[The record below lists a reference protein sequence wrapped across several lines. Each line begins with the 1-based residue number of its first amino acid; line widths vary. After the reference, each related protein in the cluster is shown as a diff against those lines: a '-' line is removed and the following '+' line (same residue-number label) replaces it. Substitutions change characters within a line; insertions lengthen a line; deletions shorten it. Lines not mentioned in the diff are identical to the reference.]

1 MSNVSNTS
9 GASVVDGLKFLFRGY
24 EHDRMQLEYEKIFD
38 AVQQATGL
46 PTATLNRL
54 IKFKVVRGEKS
65 THGALHSLM
74 LVGDAA
80 RVYQK
85 LPWRLSGALVE
96 MHVKAYLVERAE
108 GSLEWFQDAIW
119 NAPTVISVSFV
130 KSKPMKNRPK
140 ASGDKGVRIGS
151 RKSDKHAVVYRRQKE
166 NPGFEARLRDAELR
180 SAVQR
185 VEMVRA
191 SMKETG
197 DELDDAASWLTLKVM
212 VARAGY
218 SYAFKLLRQMGVN
231 IAEYF
236 SEVCASP
243 ELGTA
248 HMCQPLDPD
257 EELSAIVPLLD

>member
-1 MSNVSNTS
+1 MTNVEKVS
-9 GASVVDGLKFLFRGY
+9 GASVVDGMKFLFRGY
-24 EHDRMQLEYEKIFD
+24 EHDRMQLEYEKIYD

-65 THGALHSLM
+65 NHGALHSLM

-96 MHVKAYLVERAE
+96 MHVKAYLVERDE

-130 KSKPMKNRPK
+130 KSKAQKNRPK
-140 ASGDKGVRIGS
+140 SSGDKGVRIGS
-151 RKSDKHAVVYRRQKE
+151 RKSDKHAVVYRRQWE

-180 SAVQR
+180 SAVQK

-191 SMKETG
+191 SVAEAGEAM
-197 DELDDAASWLTLKVM
+197 DDFASWTTLKVI
-212 VARAGY
+212 VAKAGY

-236 SEVCASP
+236 SEVCESP
-243 ELGTA
+243 QRSSSYR
-248 HMCQPLDPD
+248 CQPLDFD